1 MPPQPLAAE
10 LKTSSKEEL
19 LIPRSV
25 ALRFSVQIGLIS
37 ISRETLLFGR
47 EILTFL
53 GGPSRQPFRGVF
65 PFIPEL
71 LGLFWIVHSPHPF
84 GRQIMCSCSRATIS
98 QKIHRRAVIQLIPG
112 FTS

>member
-25 ALRFSVQIGLIS
+25 APRFSVQIGLIS

-65 PFIPEL
+65 PF
-71 LGLFWIVHSPHPF
+71 HP
-84 GRQIMCSCSRATIS
+84 
-98 QKIHRRAVIQLIPG
+98 
-112 FTS
+112 